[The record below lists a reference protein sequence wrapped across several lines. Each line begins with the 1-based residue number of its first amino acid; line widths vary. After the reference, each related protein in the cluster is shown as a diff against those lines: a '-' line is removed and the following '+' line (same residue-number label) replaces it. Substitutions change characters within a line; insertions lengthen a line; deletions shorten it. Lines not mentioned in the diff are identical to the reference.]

1 VSGPGAHEPITA
13 VSSPPIG
20 LGFPTGLRETTVA
33 LPPGSVGCLF
43 TDGLLEA
50 RVDGELLGRERL
62 EALLNELGDDE
73 TAEALL
79 DRVIAEADEAND
91 DMAVLVLRVRPGL
104 YAVPARSE
112 ILEVDADD
120 LDRGVADAFLDACG
134 LTPESAGN
142 VVREARRCVALAER
156 AVVEVTFDCPGARAD
171 VSPGSA
177 PRLPTPA

>member
-1 VSGPGAHEPITA
+1 VSGPGAHQPITA

-20 LGFPTGLRETTVA
+20 LGFPTGLRETTVP

-50 RVDGELLGRERL
+50 RVDGDLLGRERL
-62 EALLNELGDDE
+62 EAMLDALGDDE

-104 YAVPARSE
+104 YAVPPRAE

-120 LDRGVADAFLDACG
+120 LDRGVVEAFLDACG
-134 LTPESAGN
+134 LAPEAAGS
-142 VVREARRCVALAER
+142 VVRQARQCVSLAER
-156 AVVEVTFDCPGARAD
+156 AVVEVTFDCPGGRAD
-171 VSPGSA
+171 VSPANA
-177 PRLPTPA
+177 PRTPTPA